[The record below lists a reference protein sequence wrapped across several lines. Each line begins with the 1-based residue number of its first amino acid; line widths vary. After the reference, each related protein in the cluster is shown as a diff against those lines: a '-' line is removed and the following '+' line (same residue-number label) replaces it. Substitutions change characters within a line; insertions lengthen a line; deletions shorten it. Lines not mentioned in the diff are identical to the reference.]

1 MAADRSRPPRSV
13 WFWVLAGFVLTTL
26 GFEVARRAWCR
37 DLPNHLRNP
46 GFRRGWYEYVGATP
60 PRAPNEKVILLLSN
74 SQGYGREVAEHETV
88 AGRLQALLAT
98 ESRTTRVVNWSLP
111 GGQYFDF
118 AVLAA
123 AAQDLRPDMIILLAP
138 SALFCSPDVPRAGTE
153 TWTTDVHQLLTRT
166 AIRRRMQPADLSPR
180 LSVSLWGDIIL
191 GRAWPPWRWRRRP
204 VAWLA
209 TMPALRPLLPN
220 EHDTTWIFPRPPG
233 RTRGAPRA
241 PSKRTF
247 LAPDRTLVL
256 APAPAQRLLDQLQ
269 RAAPRVLLVD
279 QPRVASWHTQPDPA
293 WPALEELARARGI
306 ECLRLRDLV
315 PDEEF
320 VSATHLSAEGHDRLA
335 RRLLETR
342 P

>member
-26 GFEVARRAWCR
+26 GLEVARRAWCR

-60 PRAPNEKVILLLSN
+60 PRAPNERVILLLSN

-88 AGRLQALLAT
+88 AGRLQARLAT

-111 GGQYFDF
+111 GGQSFDF
-118 AVLAA
+118 AVRAA
-123 AAQDLRPDMIILLAP
+123 AAHDLRPDMIILLAA
-138 SALFCSPDVPRAGTE
+138 SALFSNPDVPRAGTE
-153 TWTTDVHQLLTRT
+153 TWATDAHQLLTRT
-166 AIRRRMQPADLSPR
+166 AIRRHMQPADLAPR
-180 LSVSLWGDIIL
+180 LSVSVWGDMIL
-191 GRAWPPWRWRRRP
+191 GRAWPPWRWRRWP

-209 TMPALRPLLPN
+209 AVPTLRPLLPN
-220 EHDTTWIFPRPPG
+220 ENGTTWLFPMPPG
-233 RTRGAPRA
+233 PSGGAPQAPSTRTFRA
-241 PSKRTF
+241 PHR
-247 LAPDRTLVL
+247 PLVL
-256 APAPAQRLLDQLQ
+256 APAPAQRLLDQLR
-269 RAAPRVLLVD
+269 RAAPRVLLVH

-293 WPALEELARARGI
+293 WLALEELARARGI

-315 PDEEF
+315 PDGEF
-320 VSATHLSAEGHDRLA
+320 VTATHLSADGHDRLA